1 MSLIATSEGSLYE
14 LMCRGK
20 KDSYFYEDGPLSVN
34 VFDTSYTQQEQ
45 VVREI
50 RRIPPTT
57 GTDFGKM
64 IEFPIDIVGDVVDS
78 MTLVINLPAWFPP
91 TVQRTFNTTQIS
103 DLAGA
108 TYGYVNGIA
117 YFLFEKIY
125 LYQDN
130 TVLQEFSGD
139 YLWATSQIKGTYA
152 DSLIV
157 DEETG
162 THDGSVAS
170 IGANAMPGTL
180 RLRLPC
186 IGCGQRDKGFPLV
199 ATTSHMYKL
208 RCKIRKVEDLVETS
222 DMTQGKPVPWDAQ
235 MQVISATGTTP
246 FTSLAR
252 TSLAPLKVQLET
264 QHIFLNNVS
273 KEALR
278 STPTEIPFTAVY
290 ENVFTQTANENAS
303 VGINRRIDACH
314 PSDRLM
320 WFFRTLDDI
329 RANRLWKL
337 TSFSNIGLVI
347 AGRTREANWQPSIWR
362 DVTNFAKEEIDSQME
377 IYTMNWGIGYTS
389 PQKYQAL
396 CPPWAARQA
405 DGSINFTTADRPT
418 LYMSLNGGPATELRA
433 IVDSW
438 GSFLTDGK
446 GRAEV
451 LSFN

>member
-1 MSLIATSEGSLYE
+1 MSHIASSEGSLYE

-20 KDSYFYEDGPLSVN
+20 KDSYFYEDGPKSVN
-34 VFDTSYTQQEQ
+34 IFDTSYTHQEQ
-45 VVREI
+45 IVREI

-78 MTLVINLPAWFPP
+78 LTLIIELPTWFPP
-91 TVQRTFNTTQIS
+91 IVARTFSTTRIS

-152 DSLIV
+152 NSFID

-162 THDGSVAS
+162 SHDGSVAS

-186 IGCGQRDKGFPLV
+186 IGCSSGDKGFPLV
-199 ATTSHMYKL
+199 ATTSHVYKL
-208 RCKIRKVEDLVETS
+208 RCKVRKLEDLVETS
-222 DMTQGKPVPWDAQ
+222 ATSQDKPVPWGIP
-235 MQVISATGTTP
+235 MQVTSATGLTP

-252 TSLAPLKVQLET
+252 SALAPLKLQLET
-264 QHIFLNNVS
+264 QHIFLTNLS
-273 KEALR
+273 KDALR
-278 STPTEIPFTAVY
+278 STPIEIPFTAVY
-290 ENVFTQTANENAS
+290 ENIFTQTSTESSS

-362 DVTNFAKEEIDSQME
+362 DVTNFAKEGTDSQKE
-377 IYTMNWGIGYTS
+377 IYTMNWGIGCVS
-389 PQKYQAL
+389 PQKYST
-396 CPPWAARQA
+396 RQP

-418 LYMSLNGGPATELRA
+418 LYMTLNGGPATELRA

>member
-1 MSLIATSEGSLYE
+1 MSYIASSEGSLYE

-20 KDSYFYEDGPLSVN
+20 KDTYFYEDSAKSVN
-34 VFDTSYTQQEQ
+34 VYDTTYTHEEQ
-45 VVREI
+45 IVREV

-64 IEFPIDIVGDVVDS
+64 IEFPIDIIGDVLDS
-78 MTLVINLPAWFPP
+78 MTLVINLPTWFPR
-91 TVQRTFNTTQIS
+91 TVEDTFIRTQIS

-108 TYGYVNGIA
+108 RYGYVNGIA

-139 YLWATSQIKGTYA
+139 YLWATSQIKGSYA

-162 THDGSVAS
+162 THDGTVRS

-180 RLRLPC
+180 RLHLPS
-186 IGCGQRDKGFPLV
+186 IGCSRGDKGFPLV
-199 ATTSHMYKL
+199 ATTSHIYKL
-208 RCKIRKVEDLVETS
+208 RCKLRKLEDLVETS
-222 DMTQGKPVPWDAQ
+222 DTTKGKPYPWDMP
-235 MQVISATGTTP
+235 MQSTSATQTLP
-246 FTSLAR
+246 FTTLAR
-252 TSLAPLKVQLET
+252 SALAPLKIQLET

-278 STPTEIPFTAVY
+278 STPIEVPFTAVY
-290 ENVFTQTANENAS
+290 ENVFTQTSGENSS

-329 RANRLWKL
+329 NANRLWKL
-337 TSFSNIGLVI
+337 TSFATLGLVV
-347 AGRTREANWQPSIWR
+347 AGRTREANWQPSFWR
-362 DVTNFAKEEIDSQME
+362 DVTNFAKEETDSQKE
-377 IYTMNWGIGYTS
+377 IYTMNWGIGYVS
-389 PQKYQAL
+389 PQKYK
-396 CPPWAARQA
+396 ARQA

-418 LYMSLNGGPATELRA
+418 LYMTLNAGPPTELRA
-433 IVDSW
+433 FVDSW

>member
-20 KDSYFYEDGPLSVN
+20 KDSYFYEDGPRSVN
-34 VFDTSYTQQEQ
+34 VFDTSYIQQEQ
-45 VVREI
+45 IVREI

-64 IEFPIDIVGDVVDS
+64 IEFPIDIVGDVIDTV
-78 MTLVINLPAWFPP
+78 TLVINLPTWLPP
-91 TVQRTFNTTQIS
+91 NIQRTFTNTRIS
-103 DLAGA
+103 NLAGA

-162 THDGSVAS
+162 THDGSVVS

-180 RLRLPC
+180 RLRLPT
-186 IGCGQRDKGFPLV
+186 IGCSSGDKGFPLV
-199 ATTSHMYKL
+199 ATTSHTYKL
-208 RCKIRKVEDLVETS
+208 RCKIRKLEDLVETS
-222 DMTQGKPVPWDAQ
+222 ALTQDKPVPWDAQ
-235 MQVISATGTTP
+235 MQVTSASGTTP

-252 TSLAPLKVQLET
+252 SALAPLNIQLET

-273 KEALR
+273 KDALR

-290 ENVFTQTANENAS
+290 ENVFTQTANESAS

-329 RANRLWKL
+329 KANRLWKL
-337 TSFSNIGLVI
+337 TSFTNLGLVV

-362 DVTNFAKEEIDSQME
+362 DVTNFAKEGNDSQKE
-377 IYTMNWGIGYTS
+377 IYTMNWGIGSTS
-389 PQKYQAL
+389 PQKYE
-396 CPPWAARQA
+396 ARQA

-418 LYMSLNGGPATELRA
+418 LYMSLNGGAATELRA

>member
-20 KDSYFYEDGPLSVN
+20 KDTYFYKDSSTSVN
-34 VFDTSYTQQEQ
+34 LFDTSYTQQEQ
-45 VVREI
+45 IVREI

-64 IEFPIDIVGDVVDS
+64 IEFPIDIVGDVIDS
-78 MTLVINLPAWFPP
+78 MTLVIDLPTWFPP
-91 TVQRTFNTTQIS
+91 SIQRNFTTTRIS

-108 TYGYVNGIA
+108 TYGYVKGIA

-170 IGANAMPGTL
+170 IGANAMPGIL
-180 RLRLPC
+180 RLRLPT
-186 IGCGQRDKGFPLV
+186 IGCSSGDKGFPLV
-199 ATTSHMYKL
+199 ATTSHTYKL
-208 RCKIRKVEDLVETS
+208 RCKLRKLEDLVETS
-222 DMTQGKPVPWDAQ
+222 SATQAKPVPWGLQ
-235 MQVISATGTTP
+235 MQVTSATQTTP
-246 FTSLAR
+246 FTSLDRSA
-252 TSLAPLKVQLET
+252 LAPLKVYLET
-264 QHIFLNNVS
+264 QHTFLNNVS

-278 STPTEIPFTAVY
+278 STQTEVPFTAVY
-290 ENVFTQTANENAS
+290 ENVFTQTSTESSS

-320 WFFRTLDDI
+320 WLFRTLDDI
-329 RANRLWKL
+329 KANRLWKL
-337 TSFSNIGLVI
+337 TSFSNLGLVV

-362 DVTNFAKEEIDSQME
+362 DVTNFAKEKTDSQTE
-377 IYTMNWGIGYTS
+377 IYTMNWGIGYVS
-389 PQKYQAL
+389 PQKYS
-396 CPPWAARQA
+396 ARQA

-418 LYMSLNGGPATELRA
+418 LYISLNGGVATELRA
-433 IVDSW
+433 FVDSW